1 MLHSEDDGVKEGCI
15 HTLTL
20 SSISRDD
27 VLRHGTCVIISFDCR
42 ASVIFELAAIV
53 STVGIAHSGMMKA
66 VIDMGL
72 P

>member
-1 MLHSEDDGVKEGCI
+1 VKEGYI

-20 SSISRDD
+20 PSISRCD
-27 VLRHGTCVIISFDCR
+27 VLRHGTCVIISFDCSAR
-42 ASVIFELAAIV
+42 VTFELPAIV

-66 VIDMGL
+66 VIDMVL